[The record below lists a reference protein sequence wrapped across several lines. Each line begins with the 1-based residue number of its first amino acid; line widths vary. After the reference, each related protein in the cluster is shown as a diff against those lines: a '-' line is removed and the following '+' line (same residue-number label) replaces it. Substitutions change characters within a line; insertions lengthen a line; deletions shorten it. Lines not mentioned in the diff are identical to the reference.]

1 MAEWVYRATVKLANQ
16 DATES
21 ILSNHN
27 FLSRIAFAKVE
38 DRLQAI
44 ANVSNVNFGDSIH
57 LIFSTDGHL
66 QYLCSLEIIDE
77 PHPCSDT
84 RVTFGGNPHSPMFI
98 VRPDTPLANDL
109 AEAEYEVDPILK
121 RYTGWHVRVIQDPV
135 PPLVP
140 NKSMFPGH
148 GTLHRYQA
156 QTQINPV
163 PQPLVQADIDQPP
176 SATAVQAN
184 KGFQFSRDR
193 QYLGIDWSGAARS
206 GNKIWAALVKT
217 NSNGVPVL
225 QRVWRPFINC
235 TPVQVVRQ
243 FGPWLNKTE
252 FHVAAADFCFGLA
265 SHHQAVGM
273 PLNRVP
279 PGLATWVRENYG
291 NEPLQFKNALAPE
304 LRRVTDSICS
314 SPFAPT
320 NLRMFRQ
327 TFWGIRSLE
336 GLEIDILPWGNVT
349 ANKILIETL
358 PAMLVRRLIKG
369 PCQYKQ
375 AGQPGNEQRASLLR
389 ALIQATKLEIT
400 EADKTL
406 VVQDRE
412 GDAMDA
418 ILAAIAAGSAHQH
431 GFQIMQN
438 HQQQALL
445 EGWIYT

>member
-1 MAEWVYRATVKLANQ
+1 MAEWVYRATFNLADQ

-27 FLSRIAFAKVE
+27 FLSRTAFADTKNSS
-38 DRLQAI
+38 QAI
-44 ANVSNVNFGDSIH
+44 ANVRNVNFGDSIH
-57 LIFSTDGHL
+57 LIYSTNGRL

-77 PHPCSDT
+77 PHPCSDS
-84 RVTFGGNPHSPMFI
+84 RVAFGGNPHSPMFI

-109 AEAEYEVDPILK
+109 AEAEYDVDPILQ
-121 RYTGWHVRVIQDPV
+121 RYTGWHVRVNQDPV

-140 NKSMFPGH
+140 NQAMFPGH
-148 GTLHRYQA
+148 GALHRHQP
-156 QTQINPV
+156 QTQIKPV
-163 PQPLVQADIDQPP
+163 PQTLAKAGIDLPP
-176 SATAVQAN
+176 SAAAGQAN
-184 KGFQFSRDR
+184 TVFQFPRDR
-193 QYLGIDWSGAARS
+193 QYLGIDWSGAAKS
-206 GNKIWAALVKT
+206 GRKIWSALVKT
-217 NSNGVPVL
+217 DSNGKPVL

-235 TPVQVVRQ
+235 TPVQVVNQ

-265 SHHQAVGM
+265 SRHQVVGM

-304 LRRVTDSICS
+304 LRRVTDHICT

-336 GLEIDILPWGNVT
+336 GLKIDILPWGNAT

-358 PAMLVRRLIKG
+358 PAMLVRRLVQG

-375 AGQPGNEQRASLLR
+375 AGQPGNEQRALLLR
-389 ALIQATKLEIT
+389 ALIQATGLIIT
-400 EADKTL
+400 EADRTL
-406 VVQDRE
+406 VVEDKE

-418 ILAAIAAGSAHQH
+418 ILAAIAAGSAHQQ